1 MQHHTCLL
9 SDKCFAR
16 AVEAAEFP
24 ARRMAAGTSFRS
36 QPTPSD
42 VRRSRDTNFSRNSVA
57 TVERSADSPR
67 DVHNPRNMHRQSL
80 PAMRVMSR
88 SRSRDR
94 GNSSSSLSREQEQAA
109 GVSP

>member
-1 MQHHTCLL
+1 MY
-9 SDKCFAR
+9 

-24 ARRMAAGTSFRS
+24 ARRMAVGASFRS

-42 VRRSRDTNFSRNSVA
+42 VRRGRDNTLNRSSVP

-67 DVHNPRNMHRQSL
+67 DVHNPRRMHRQSL
-80 PAMRVMSR
+80 PAMGMMSR

-94 GNSSSSLSREQEQAA
+94 GNSSVSLSREQEQAA
-109 GVSP
+109 GVS